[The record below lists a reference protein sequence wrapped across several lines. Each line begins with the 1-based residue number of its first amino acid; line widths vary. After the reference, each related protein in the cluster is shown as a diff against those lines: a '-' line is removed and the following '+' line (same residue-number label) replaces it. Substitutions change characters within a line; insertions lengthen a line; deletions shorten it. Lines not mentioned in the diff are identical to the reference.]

1 MRTRQGSDIQEKT
14 LFGVA
19 GYWQRIG
26 LGVETIVF
34 PAQRATDREWRATR
48 PGFEVVAQ
56 PSGVEALARFHG
68 TEAPVATNRYRGEN
82 RSRYQSAEFDGLVD
96 RAFATVAERERADV
110 LRAAIN
116 RMTNDVAVFG
126 IYYNL
131 FPSMINRRLVNITGR
146 NPTWNAHEWDV
157 Q

>member
-19 GYWQRIG
+19 GYWQRLG
-26 LGVETIVF
+26 LGVEPIVF

-56 PSGVEALARFHG
+56 PSGVDAVARFHG
-68 TEAPVATNRYRGEN
+68 AEAPVAENRFRGEN
-82 RSRYQSAEFDGLVD
+82 RSRYQSAEFDALVD
-96 RAFATVAERERADV
+96 RAFATVPERERAEV
-110 LRAAIN
+110 LRAVIN
-116 RMTNDVAVFG
+116 RMTGDVAVLG

-131 FPSMINRRLVNITGR
+131 FPSMISHRLVNVTGR

-157 Q
+157 R